1 MVINMAIQVK
11 PLKVKPLT
19 NTEVK
24 AAKAVKKD
32 LSLYDGGGLLLF
44 VKSSGI
50 KTWRLRYYHPSTK
63 K

>member
-11 PLKVKPLT
+11 PLT

-24 AAKAVKKD
+24 EAKAVNKD

-44 VKSSGI
+44 VKLSGV